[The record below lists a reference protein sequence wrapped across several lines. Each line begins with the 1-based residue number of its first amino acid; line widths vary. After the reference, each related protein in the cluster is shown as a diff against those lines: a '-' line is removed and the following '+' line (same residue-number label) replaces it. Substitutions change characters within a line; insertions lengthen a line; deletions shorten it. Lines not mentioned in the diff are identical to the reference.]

1 MDQKDI
7 SITTNGVP
15 LKELTSI
22 EYEERKGDLY
32 PHMEY
37 YHRRGD
43 TYYFRDNSGR
53 VLTMVTQEDLYKY
66 IKYGQVIDMEIFAD
80 GKE

>member
-1 MDQKDI
+1 MSETIIKIGDRVLE
-7 SITTNGVP
+7 GM
-15 LKELTSI
+15 TSI

-43 TYYFRDNSGR
+43 KYYFRDNSGR
-53 VLTMVTQEDLYKY
+53 ILTMVSQDALYKY
-66 IKYGQVIDMEIFAD
+66 IKYGQVIDMELIPDA
-80 GKE
+80 E